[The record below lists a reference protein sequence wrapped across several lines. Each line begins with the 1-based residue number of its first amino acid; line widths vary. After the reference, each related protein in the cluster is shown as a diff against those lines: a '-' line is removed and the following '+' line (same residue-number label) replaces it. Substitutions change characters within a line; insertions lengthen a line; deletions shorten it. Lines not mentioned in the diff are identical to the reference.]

1 MEKYNFDH
9 VIAFAITAFNN
20 WKHSANKDNTDLSNF
35 KIFVEPLKNV
45 FEKYDV
51 IEHSK
56 ILFEIEKL
64 EKNKNI

>member
-1 MEKYNFDH
+1 MGKFNYDQ
-9 VIAFAITAFNN
+9 VIAYALIGFNN

-64 EKNKNI
+64 EKNKKI